1 MTDQSNGSS
10 KAPILIVVVVLAAIL
25 AVVFLWPKSET
36 DVQPVASVLP
46 TDVVAEPVLEP
57 AEPVVE
63 EDLFTEDT
71 FTVAELPTAVE
82 VTNSELETPEFI
94 EPVQVEE
101 PSPEPLDVSDLA
113 VKQSIL
119 AITKMPVLSTIL
131 INEGI
136 LDKVVATVLNTAE
149 NKISANTSLA
159 TAPSEAF
166 SVFKQAGRLY
176 IEPSAFTR
184 YNVYA
189 QTFAEVE
196 TDNLIALLD
205 QYEPEL
211 VNKFT
216 EIAPPGMTFHDAVL
230 AAINVLLDTPII
242 KLPVEVSTNRAMYEF
257 TNPQLEALSPPQKQL
272 LRMGPYNVRIVKRK
286 LRELREALAD
296 RAQ

>member
-63 EDLFTEDT
+63 EELFTEDT
-71 FTVAELPTAVE
+71 FTVAELPPAVE

>member
-63 EDLFTEDT
+63 EELFTEDT
-71 FTVAELPTAVE
+71 FTVAELPPAVE

-119 AITKMPVLSTIL
+119 AITQMPVLSTIL

>member
-10 KAPILIVVVVLAAIL
+10 KAPILIVVVMLVVIL
-25 AVVFLWPKSET
+25 AVVLLWPKANQEIT
-36 DVQPVASVLP
+36 PVAATLP
-46 TDVVAEPVLEP
+46 TEIIEAPAPAPVEPI
-57 AEPVVE
+57 VE
-63 EDLFTEDT
+63 EEIFTEDT
-71 FTVAELPTAVE
+71 FTVAELPAAVD
-82 VTNSELETPEFI
+82 VTDSELETPEFI
-94 EPVQVEE
+94 EPVLVEE
-101 PSPEPLDVSDLA
+101 PIPEPLDISDLA

-119 AITKMPVLSTIL
+119 AVTKMPALSTIL

-159 TAPSEAF
+159 TAPNEPF
-166 SVFKQAGRLY
+166 TVFKQAGRLY

-189 QTFAEVE
+189 QTFAEVG

-211 VNKFT
+211 VNKFS
-216 EIAPPGMTFHDAVL
+216 EIAPPDMTFDNAL
-230 AAINVLLDTPII
+230 LEAINELLDTPIV
-242 KLPVEVSTNRAMYEF
+242 KLPVEVSTNRAMYQYA
-257 TNPQLEALSPPQKQL
+257 NPQLEALSPPQKQL

-286 LRELREALAD
+286 LRELREALAE
-296 RAQ
+296 RAK

>member
-36 DVQPVASVLP
+36 DVQPLASVLP

-71 FTVAELPTAVE
+71 FTVAELPPAVE

-216 EIAPPGMTFHDAVL
+216 EIAPPGMTFHDTVL

>member
-46 TDVVAEPVLEP
+46 TDVVAQPVLEP

>member
-36 DVQPVASVLP
+36 DVQPLASVLP
-46 TDVVAEPVLEP
+46 TDVVAEPVLESV
-57 AEPVVE
+57 EPVVE

-71 FTVAELPTAVE
+71 FTVAELPPAVE

-216 EIAPPGMTFHDAVL
+216 EIAPPGMTFHDTVL